1 MIRPQ
6 FSHTDSPSEQ
16 ASRSRPLRSVNSQ
29 SQTLNRNVNQFML
42 KEKEMEHSLLP
53 LNKVMERTAMA
64 VGLTRQTISRYLK
77 AGKVETPDKKRKTR
91 GSFSEIDDM
100 TYDII
105 RNSV

>member
-42 KEKEMEHSLLP
+42 KEKEMEHNQLP
-53 LNKVMERTAMA
+53 LNKVMQGRW
-64 VGLTRQTISRYLK
+64 L
-77 AGKVETPDKKRKTR
+77 
-91 GSFSEIDDM
+91 
-100 TYDII
+100 
-105 RNSV
+105 SV